1 MKTTKFFIFSLA
13 ILFTFSLQAQD
24 KSATNTAPASIE
36 EAGTPRREG
45 PSPEQRAA
53 KMDERHQEMVE
64 KLGLTEEQSVAF
76 KGINEKYREQLKE
89 ARSNAG
95 EDRKAN
101 GQQMKAIRDAQ
112 KAELQTLLTPEQFE
126 LLEADQAAAKSER
139 RDQPRQKQGGQGGG
153 NH

>member
-1 MKTTKFFIFSLA
+1 MKSTKFLIFSLA

-36 EAGTPRREG
+36 KAGTPRRAA

-53 KMDERHQEMVE
+53 KMDERHAELAA
-64 KLGLTEEQSVAF
+64 KLGLSETQSEAVKA
-76 KGINEKYREQLKE
+76 INEKYREQLKE
-89 ARSNAG
+89 ARANAG

-101 GQQMKAIRDAQ
+101 GQQMKAIREAQ
-112 KAELQTLLTPEQFE
+112 NAELQTVLTPEQYE
-126 LLEADQAAAKSER
+126 MLQAEREAAKAER
-139 RDQPRQKQGGQGGG
+139 QAQPRQKRGGQGG

>member
-36 EAGTPRREG
+36 QAGTPRRAA

-53 KMDERHQEMVE
+53 KMDERHQAMVE
-64 KLGLTEEQSVAF
+64 KLGLTEEQSVAV
-76 KGINEKYREQLKE
+76 KAINEKYRAQMGE
-89 ARSNAG
+89 ARTNAG

-112 KAELQTLLTPEQFE
+112 NTELQTVLTPEQYE
-126 LLEADQAAAKSER
+126 MLQADQEAAKSER
-139 RDQPRQKQGGQGGG
+139 RDQPRRKQGGQGG